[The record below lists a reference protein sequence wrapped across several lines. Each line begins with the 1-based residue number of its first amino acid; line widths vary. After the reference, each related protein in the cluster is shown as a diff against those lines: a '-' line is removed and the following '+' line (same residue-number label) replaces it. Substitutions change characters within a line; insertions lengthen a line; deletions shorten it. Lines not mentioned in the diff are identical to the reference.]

1 MIHHIKKKTN
11 YRHNIKETADEK
23 VPCTECDKIFPP
35 NSIKKHMAKHKRDK
49 KNNESVKDKE
59 SSERNNQENEEFSDE
74 RIPCQQCGKMLP
86 KNAMKRHL
94 MKHETVSQESDSERN
109 VVRTTE
115 EENSIE
121 DGEDDKPNKKLIF
134 QTEKTLSSVPNC
146 SKKKL
151 ENGD

>member
-1 MIHHIKKKTN
+1 
-11 YRHNIKETADEK
+11 
-23 VPCTECDKIFPP
+23 
-35 NSIKKHMAKHKRDK
+35 MAKHKRDK